1 MPDYAMTW
9 PADGPV
15 TDHHRVAV
23 DSFELGREGRFWDQ
37 LAVQAV
43 LRDRHRIPAL
53 AAFVR

>member
-15 TDHHRVAV
+15 ADHHLLAV